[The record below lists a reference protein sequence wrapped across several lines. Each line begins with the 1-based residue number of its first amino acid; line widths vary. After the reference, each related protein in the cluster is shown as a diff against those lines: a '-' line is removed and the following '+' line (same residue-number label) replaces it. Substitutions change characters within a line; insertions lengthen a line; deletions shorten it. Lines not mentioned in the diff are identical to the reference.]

1 MNSQVQ
7 KLLEIGFEKVGS
19 WALIGERLACELTS
33 HHGDSN
39 VLYVFVVDGE
49 IAYVGKT
56 FGRLKVRMRG
66 YEFPEASQSTNVK
79 NNRLI
84 REAITAGSSVEIVA
98 LADRG
103 ILSYGGFH
111 LNLASGLEQSIIS
124 SFLPRW
130 NGSQK
135 NQSVTQLTS
144 TSAQLESAMPRRE
157 PTVRPTPNVTL
168 EPSGD
173 RKPSARGWTERFRS
187 ALRDAFQTATAAS
200 SPFIDI
206 RAGELHKSLSQGRNR
221 MPLCCNAMHQ
231 MAREGD
237 EILEGPPSGLGSRLL
252 IRYKIPRS

>member
-7 KLLEIGFEKVGS
+7 RLLEIGFERVGG
-19 WALIGERLACELTS
+19 WVLLGERLACELTS
-33 HHGDSN
+33 HHGASN

-56 FGRLKVRMRG
+56 FGRLKMRMRG

-84 REAITAGSSVEIVA
+84 REAISSGSSVEIVA
-98 LADRG
+98 LADKE

-111 LNLASGLEQSIIS
+111 LNLASGLEQSIINA
-124 SFLPRW
+124 FRPRW

-135 NQSVTQLTS
+135 AQSGTPQTVTAARPESLMVRRDANVSS
-144 TSAQLESAMPRRE
+144 TPSVAVEPR
-157 PTVRPTPNVTL
+157 
-168 EPSGD
+168 GD
-173 RKPSARGWTERFRS
+173 RKPPERGWTERFRA
-187 ALRDAFQTATAAS
+187 ALGDAFQTATSAK
-200 SPFIDI
+200 SPFIEV
-206 RAGELHKSLSQGRNR
+206 RAGDLHKSLSHGTNR

-237 EILEGPPSGLGSRLL
+237 EILESPPSGLGPRLR
-252 IRYKIPRS
+252 IRYKIPRT

>member
-1 MNSQVQ
+1 VNSQVK

-19 WALIGERLACELTS
+19 WVLLGERLACEITS

-56 FGRLKVRMRG
+56 FGRLKMRMRG
-66 YEFPEASQSTNVK
+66 YEFPEATQSTNVK

-98 LADRG
+98 LADRE

-111 LNLASGLEQSIIS
+111 LNLASGLEQSIINA
-124 SFLPRW
+124 FRPRW

-135 NQSVTQLTS
+135 TQSGTPQTA
-144 TSAQLESAMPRRE
+144 TSAQPESAMVRRE
-157 PTVRPTPNVTL
+157 PIVSHTPNVAI
-168 EPSGD
+168 EPRGD
-173 RKPSARGWTERFRS
+173 RKAPERGWTERFRS
-187 ALRDAFQTATAAS
+187 ALGEAFQTAAAAN
-200 SPFIDI
+200 SPFIEV
-206 RAGELHKSLSQGRNR
+206 RAGELHKSLSHGTNR

-237 EILEGPPSGLGSRLL
+237 EILESPPSGLGPRLW
-252 IRYKIPRS
+252 IRYKIPRT